1 MHRYYGFIPDLLE
14 ALSKRLHFDYEL
26 YQVPDGMYGAFDNVT
41 NQWIGMIGEVIR
53 KDVWITFVIIVHTAC

>member
-53 KDVWITFVIIVHTAC
+53 KDV